1 VQIAEALGPGSVS
14 TGKRRQNKNPEVVAA
29 IDMIENE
36 GGARHKGKELSKV
49 QQYRKRY
56 EELKTAEPYKKFSN
70 SSFLTPEAA
79 GYLNELIKQKTSRA
93 DLEIVYA
100 GQHSENIPKPKFKR
114 KEKFTSRYKKR
125 RRH

>member
-1 VQIAEALGPGSVS
+1 
-14 TGKRRQNKNPEVVAA
+14 
-29 IDMIENE
+29 MMENE
-36 GGARHKGKELSKV
+36 GARHKTKELSKV
-49 QQYRKRY
+49 QQYKKRY
-56 EELKTAEPYKKFSN
+56 EELKSGEQYKKFSN

-79 GYLNELIKQKTSRA
+79 GYLNELIKQKTNRA

-100 GQHSENIPKPKFKR
+100 GQHSENVPKQVFKR